1 MVIVENNVDS
11 LTDLVSSFF
20 FLCLSHSCL
29 VWNFSHNYNLL
40 FFYSQKQMRRGQH
53 TRETVLYLYGAIN
66 FFFKSMWISQDV
78 NFIRQYVAAA
88 AIHAVCFILCI
99 YSLVFLDYQ
108 KYYLLL
114 IMNYS
119 IITPCLSLSIA
130 TVYMCLKLY
139 NLK

>member
-1 MVIVENNVDS
+1 MK
-11 LTDLVSSFF
+11 
-20 FLCLSHSCL
+20 
-29 VWNFSHNYNLL
+29 
-40 FFYSQKQMRRGQH
+40 QKQQ
-53 TRETVLYLYGAIN
+53 LN
-66 FFFKSMWISQDV
+66 
-78 NFIRQYVAAA
+78 
-88 AIHAVCFILCI
+88 AVCFMLCI

-108 KYYLLL
+108 KYYLL